1 MPQQSNDT
9 TGVHRF
15 EKNNYFYGKLLTVR
29 DMAAE
34 QAYHSGIQRTLSRHV
49 TDWGVVCGLDVS
61 TAHSTDGE
69 SGAETLEVTVS
80 EGLALDRCGRL
91 LSVADEEHQT
101 VDLPPMVDGVETDTV
116 SVYVA
121 YDECFTDPVPAA
133 KMENA
138 CDEDCEDNRII
149 EAAEVTVEAGA
160 PTDAHKSVAK
170 VSFPGATDLD
180 PNGNVDTDAVLA
192 GPARSYYDN
201 EPRTA
206 CPPTDDGLILVGTLT
221 GQGGDWANPSFTY
234 GPLVYTNDMLYD
246 ALVNHATD
254 FGNPHDVVASITGVP
269 PDESGNVDITAD
281 EPISVTTGD
290 SSLNLS
296 FSGDAGG
303 EFPEEYRDYLLEKS
317 LQCECNAFADLAA
330 RFDMERPGKIA
341 RILETRLEEWRA
353 EDIDYLDIFEGNS
366 ELVELETDFSEEL
379 EDEQWSFIGGTDRY
393 AASVKRLEEAIT
405 DDDPTP
411 LVVAIAQIRV
421 CDAASCL
428 TGDCL
433 DFDRFPFEREAL
445 PRPFSH
451 GDYVLDSQDNLE
463 LIEDDNGMRL
473 GLEET
478 MTVLDFPPT
487 SHIEFD
493 MFSEVE
499 WDDVFLQLSVVDREG
514 REVKI
519 FEGEADSDWDA
530 THRFSVSEPDLTRLR
545 IILRQEVAGL
555 RRFCRR

>member
-1 MPQQSNDT
+1 MSQQSNDT

-34 QAYHSGIQRTLSRHV
+34 QAYHSGIQRTHSRHV
-49 TDWGVVCGLDVS
+49 TDWGVICGLDVS
-61 TAHSTDGE
+61 TTRSTDEE
-69 SGAETLEVTVS
+69 SGEETLEVTVS

-91 LSVADEEHQT
+91 LSVADEQHRT
-101 VDLPPMVDGVETDTV
+101 VALPPVADGVETDTI

-138 CDEDCEDNRII
+138 CEEDCKDNRII
-149 EAAEVTVEAGA
+149 ETAEVTVEPGA
-160 PTDAHKSVAK
+160 PTDAHKSVAE
-170 VSFPGATDLD
+170 VTFPSATDLSA
-180 PNGNVDTDAVLA
+180 NGTVDRDAVLA
-192 GPARSYYDN
+192 RPARSYYEN
-201 EPRTA
+201 EPRTS
-206 CPPTDDGLILVGTLT
+206 CPPTDDGRILVGTLS
-221 GQGGDWANPSFTY
+221 GQSGDWANPPFTY
-234 GPLVYTNDMLYD
+234 GPLVYTNDLLYD

-254 FGNPHDVVASITGVP
+254 FGNPHDVVASITGVT

-281 EPISVTTGD
+281 DPISVTPGD
-290 SSLNLS
+290 HSLNLS
-296 FSGDAGG
+296 FSGDVGG
-303 EFPEEYRDYLLEKS
+303 DFPEEYRDYLLEKS

-330 RFDMERPGKIA
+330 RFDMVHPGNIA
-341 RILETRLEEWRA
+341 QTLETHLSDWRA
-353 EDIDYLDIFEGNS
+353 GDADYLDVFGGEPALLDQEKAFHG
-366 ELVELETDFSEEL
+366 ELTQDK
-379 EDEQWSFIGGTDRY
+379 WSFIGGADRY
-393 AASVKRLEEAIT
+393 LAAVQRLEEALAA
-405 DDDPTP
+405 DPTP
-411 LVVAIAQIRV
+411 LPVAIAQIRV

-433 DFDRFPFEREAL
+433 DFDRFPFAREEL

-451 GDYVLDSQDNLE
+451 GDYVLDSKDNIELLQDE
-463 LIEDDNGMRL
+463 NGMRL

-493 MFSEVE
+493 MFSEVQ
-499 WDDVFLQLSVVDREG
+499 WDDVILHLTAVDRHGE
-514 REVKI
+514 EFTI
-519 FEGEADSDWDA
+519 FEGEADTEWDL
-530 THRFSVSEPDLTRLR
+530 THRFSATEPDLTRLR
-545 IILRQEVAGL
+545 IALRQEVAGL